1 MASVAIT
8 SACGE
13 DASDG
18 GAPARTPTPSPTA
31 AAAPRT
37 APSGDGATQ
46 TPGDAEVTGIIG
58 AVSTETSTIEITRVS
73 GADVRRI
80 EVTPATAIRG
90 GRLGER
96 RDLGDL
102 RPSDRIVATGEVQ
115 GDTLVAREITVQSVV
130 PGAHPGG

>member
-1 MASVAIT
+1 M
-8 SACGE
+8 
-13 DASDG
+13 
-18 GAPARTPTPSPTA
+18 
-31 AAAPRT
+31 
-37 APSGDGATQ
+37 PSGDGV
-46 TPGDAEVTGIIG
+46 TPASGDGEVTGIVG
-58 AVSTETSTIEITRVS
+58 AVSAETHTIEITRVS

-115 GDTLVAREITVQSVV
+115 GDTLVASEITVQSVV
-130 PGAHPGG
+130 PGADPGG